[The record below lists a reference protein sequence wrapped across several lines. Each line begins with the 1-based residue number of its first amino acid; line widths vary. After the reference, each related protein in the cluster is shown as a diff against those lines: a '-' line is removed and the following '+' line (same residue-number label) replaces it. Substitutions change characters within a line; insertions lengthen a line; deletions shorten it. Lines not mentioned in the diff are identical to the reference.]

1 MKRVFWGWLAGVVTL
16 AWCAGAL
23 AQVSLR
29 DDMGRTV
36 HVKKKPERI
45 VALAPFLTEAV
56 YAAGAGDRLVAV
68 SKLSDYPAEAS
79 KLPQLGTG
87 AEFSMTQLATYKPDL
102 VLVWTGGMRRN
113 DVENIQAFG
122 ATVYAASARSLDDV
136 PRLLRAIGLLT
147 GNDVSAVVNAYEA
160 KLDQLRRDNAG
171 KTRVAAFLE
180 LWNRPLTTISANHF
194 MAEALEICHADNVFK
209 DLEGSAPQV
218 TIDDLYQKDPFV
230 IVGAGSATNDAEF
243 RSNWN
248 VRQGLKAVKENRLVF
263 VDSDAFQ
270 RPTPRTPEGIALL
283 CKGLDDVRPK
293 GRQPQQPQSPQQAA
307 PNAPPAQRPS
317 QYGM

>member
-1 MKRVFWGWLAGVVTL
+1 MGWMAGAAMA
-16 AWCAGAL
+16 AWCVAAS

-36 HVKKKPERI
+36 QLKKKPERI
-45 VALAPFLTEAV
+45 VTLAPFLTEAV
-56 YAAGAGDRLVAV
+56 FAAGAGDKLVAV
-68 SKLSDYPAEAS
+68 SKLSDYPAQAAR
-79 KLPQLGTG
+79 LPQIGTG
-87 AEFSMTQLATYKPDL
+87 AEFSIAQLANYKPDL

-113 DVENIQAFG
+113 DVENIHAFG
-122 ATVYAASARSLDDV
+122 ATVYAASARTLDDV

-147 GNDVSAVVNAYEA
+147 GNDTSAVVNAYEA
-160 KLDQLRRDNAG
+160 TLDKLRSDNQA
-171 KTRVAAFLE
+171 KPRVAAFLE
-180 LWNRPLTTISANHF
+180 LWNRPLTTISSNHF

-209 DLEGSAPQV
+209 DMEGSAPQV
-218 TIDDLYQKDPFV
+218 TIEELYEKDPYV
-230 IVGAGSATNDAEF
+230 IVGAGSATNVEEF

-283 CKGLDDVRPK
+283 CKGLDEVRPK
-293 GRQPQQPQSPQQAA
+293 LPRQPREPQQQAVPGPA
-307 PNAPPAQRPS
+307 PAQRPS
-317 QYGM
+317 QFGM